1 MLMNSLIIFNV
12 RITPPGWQL
21 LWGVCA
27 RLFRSHRK
35 GACLGFPVNSGIGVT
50 GLPFCPVPQGP
61 NRAAHHVLSVVA
73 ALAIPGSGPPPVAS
87 LCSSRR
93 EQPGARRGQGC
104 GPRAK
109 HRSGW
114 RAGRRE
120 GSPPGGRQGW
130 AEQRTLQERTG
141 EHGEKNQCL
150 PKYLQNKNLQIKK
163 IFDAKNK
170 KGGTAF
176 FLPSSSSSLPMPPA
190 PRPPESRR
198 QERALQQDGEEAPT
212 HTTRE
217 GAALP
222 PAAAPATTP
231 GPQPKPGPEPPPAGP
246 RRLTEGGVAPRIAPP
261 IARAHVAWVGVRRWN
276 QASALFPL
284 SLFAPPLR
292 GQPQVK
298 QGLRAWGIHGGICP
312 AERMGSPRLR
322 LVETW

>member
-1 MLMNSLIIFNV
+1 MLIA
-12 RITPPGWQL
+12 P
-21 LWGVCA
+21 
-27 RLFRSHRK
+27 
-35 GACLGFPVNSGIGVT
+35 
-50 GLPFCPVPQGP
+50 
-61 NRAAHHVLSVVA
+61 RAA
-73 ALAIPGSGPPPVAS
+73 G
-87 LCSSRR
+87 
-93 EQPGARRGQGC
+93 GAP
-104 GPRAK
+104 GPRLRPASQAQV
-109 HRSGW
+109 RL
-114 RAGRRE
+114 AGRQE
-120 GSPPGGRQGW
+120 GGITSGGRQGW

-292 GQPQVK
+292 SQPQVK